1 MPPAA
6 IGTQWARCPLPFEW
20 REHYHGVFRR
30 RSSCESPGTLAIF
43 GNYCDHPRKST
54 YVSIASIHSC
64 AGCLCAYDA
73 RHSSL
78 LRIRPSSGH
87 VDAFHLPL
95 EADGYARLVAWHE
108 NLVIFA
114 EGGQER
120 EVLGEL
126 GHVQKATNRRSAW
139 WFNFLWETL
148 RWVLSGSLT
157 THAIGLCRGHV
168 TETPSWAVIGAC
180 RGRFG

>member
-1 MPPAA
+1 MK
-6 IGTQWARCPLPFEW
+6 QCRQLPLAPNG
-20 REHYHGVFRR
+20 HGALFR
-30 RSSCESPGTLAIF
+30 SNGGNTTMISF
-43 GNYCDHPRKST
+43 GGEAVVNHQVLFLSLETTVITPRKST
-54 YVSIASIHSC
+54 YISIASIHSC

-95 EADGYARLVAWHE
+95 EAEGYTRLVAWHE

-126 GHVQKATNRRSAW
+126 GNFQKATNRHRAHGGLISLGWA
-139 WFNFLWETL
+139 
-148 RWVLSGSLT
+148 LSGSLT
-157 THAIGLCRGHV
+157 THALGLYRGHV
-168 TETPSWAVIGAC
+168 TEIPS
-180 RGRFG
+180 

>member
-1 MPPAA
+1 M
-6 IGTQWARCPLPFEW
+6 I
-20 REHYHGVFRR
+20 
-30 RSSCESPGTLAIF
+30 I
-43 GNYCDHPRKST
+43 PRKST
-54 YVSIASIHSC
+54 YISIASIHSC

-95 EADGYARLVAWHE
+95 EAEGYTRLVAWHE

-126 GHVQKATNRRSAW
+126 GNYQKATNRHRVHGGLI
-139 WFNFLWETL
+139 FL
-148 RWVLSGSLT
+148 
-157 THAIGLCRGHV
+157 
-168 TETPSWAVIGAC
+168 
-180 RGRFG
+180 GRL